1 MEKTNGPKTTKSK
14 PIQTPGCEIKIES
27 NDGLTMTGTG
37 KIMLEI
43 VCEKLMNNMDALF
56 KRMGSHQEKSSY
68 LDTYGPKKEL
78 LESLIYSNENNND
91 IQRLNQIE
99 QQIVNKSFLCFNFQN
114 ILTFLQILS
123 LLENIF

>member
-1 MEKTNGPKTTKSK
+1 MEKTTEPKTPKSE
-14 PIQTPGCEIKIES
+14 PIQTLECEIKIES
-27 NDGLTMTGTG
+27 NDGLTMSGTG

-99 QQIVNKSFLCFNFQN
+99 QQIVNKSF
-114 ILTFLQILS
+114 S
-123 LLENIF
+123 